1 MIPMPDFSE
10 CFSALWPISWFGA
23 ISDSCGGR
31 PLAQAGA
38 TLEAAASSVP
48 KEATAET
55 SESASQGIKAEEP
68 TAQSMTGS
76 IEDALDQL
84 DEPVAAGSTSA
95 EGASDVEQSGKG
107 EAVSEHNN
115 P

>member
-1 MIPMPDFSE
+1 M
-10 CFSALWPISWFGA
+10 LL
-23 ISDSCGGR
+23 R
-31 PLAQAGA
+31 PLAYQLVRRHFRFLRRPATAQVGA
-38 TLEAAASSVP
+38 TPEAAANSVP